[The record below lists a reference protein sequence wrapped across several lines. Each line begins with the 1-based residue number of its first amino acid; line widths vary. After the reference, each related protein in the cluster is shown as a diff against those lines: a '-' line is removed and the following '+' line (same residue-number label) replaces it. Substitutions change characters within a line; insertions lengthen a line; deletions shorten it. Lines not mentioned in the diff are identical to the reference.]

1 LESNQTI
8 RALKNTPGL
17 SHISIIFATGDLY
30 SDTIPRMLEAGAN
43 TFLKKPIDHIA
54 PQKAIMDRILEK
66 ALVG

>member
-1 LESNQTI
+1 
-8 RALKNTPGL
+8 
-17 SHISIIFATGDLY
+17 
-30 SDTIPRMLEAGAN
+30 MLEAGAN